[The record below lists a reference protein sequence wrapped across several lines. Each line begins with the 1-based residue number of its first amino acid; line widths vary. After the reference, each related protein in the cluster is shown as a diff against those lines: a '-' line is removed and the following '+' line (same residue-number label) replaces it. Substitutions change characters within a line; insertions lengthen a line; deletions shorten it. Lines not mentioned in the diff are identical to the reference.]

1 MVELLL
7 QHGADKAATT
17 TLGKTPLA
25 MAQSRAKQ
33 ASNPSKYEGVIGIL
47 KGVNVVDASNKN
59 KPASEAAVLEESMDN
74 AIDGRLFSSM
84 GPR

>member
-25 MAQSRAKQ
+25 MAESRAKQ

-47 KGVNVVDASNKN
+47 KGVNVDASNKN
-59 KPASEAAVLEESMDN
+59 KTASEAVVPEESMDN
-74 AIDGRLFSSM
+74 AIGEKSFSSM